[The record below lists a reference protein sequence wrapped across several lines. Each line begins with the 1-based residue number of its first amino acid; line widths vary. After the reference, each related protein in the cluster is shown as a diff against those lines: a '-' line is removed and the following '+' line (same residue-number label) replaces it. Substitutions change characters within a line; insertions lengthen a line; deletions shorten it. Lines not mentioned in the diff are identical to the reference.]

1 MVLFANDLDLITDL
15 DVPWPT
21 CEKTDAETWT
31 AVPGQHAIS
40 ETPKVK
46 VKESVKDSLY
56 YDA

>member
-1 MVLFANDLDLITDL
+1 MILFANDLDLITDL

-46 VKESVKDSLY
+46 VKIAFTERYGV
-56 YDA
+56 